1 MQGKNMSFE
10 LRSRIP
16 RTLLVVVSVLV
27 VLGAVQTLVFVPTAQ
42 ATVRPRL
49 CVVGGDGDSVA
60 CPPIP
65 NPCGGYCYAVGCN
78 GGGCVYQCTCP
89 IP

>member
-1 MQGKNMSFE
+1 MSFE

-27 VLGAVQTLVFVPTAQ
+27 LLGAVQALVFESTAGPIPK
-42 ATVRPRL
+42 PRL

>member
-1 MQGKNMSFE
+1 MSFE
-10 LRSRIP
+10 RRSRIP

-27 VLGAVQTLVFVPTAQ
+27 VLAAVQALFVPTSQ
-42 ATVRPRL
+42 AAEKPHM
-49 CVVGGDGDSVA
+49 CVVQPDGYVA
-60 CPPIP
+60 GCPPIP
-65 NPCGGYCYAVGCN
+65 NPFCGGCCYAVGCN

>member
-1 MQGKNMSFE
+1 MQGKNMSLE
-10 LRSRIP
+10 RRSRIR
-16 RTLLVVVSVLV
+16 RTVLVVASVLV
-27 VLGAVQTLVFVPTAQ
+27 VLVAVQALVFVPTVQ
-42 ATVRPRL
+42 ATVKPRL

-78 GGGCVYQCTCP
+78 GGGCVYQCTCY